1 MGFIFRQLQQDLQT
15 AAANLND
22 ASTGV
27 AVSVG
32 SPGELADSSKR
43 FGSAFTDI
51 LTICMEM
58 AGQNNVIISIFNK
71 HQL

>member
-1 MGFIFRQLQQDLQT
+1 LQT

-32 SPGELADSSKR
+32 SPGQLAESSQR
-43 FGSAFTDI
+43 FGGAFTDI

-58 AGQNNVIISIFNK
+58 AGQNTVNISLFSK
-71 HQL
+71 